1 MAYIPQMPSDLSDFQ
16 ENVSEVVNKVNRY
29 TPRRIREEL
38 GLFRDICRVA
48 GELVLNTDT
57 YT

>member
-1 MAYIPQMPSDLSDFQ
+1 MPSDLSDFQ